1 MSQFIEMFGD
11 THMRS
16 DHSRQWKEVVEIING
31 KDYKSIQVE
40 DGGYPVYGTGG
51 EMARAS
57 DYLSPANSILLGRKG
72 TIDKPLLIREKYWN
86 VDTAFGA
93 VPDEKVLHYVYFYWH
108 CKTIDFNVLN
118 KGTTLPST
126 TKVDLLNLWIK
137 IPSME
142 EQTRFGSI
150 VEQADKSEFVGCK
163 SQFIEIFYGMETTP
177 VKDYI
182 DDSFPGE
189 WGTEDK
195 DGNGVK
201 VIRTTNFTNS
211 GKLNLADVVTRSI
224 EDRKV
229 VRKQIKKYDTI
240 LERSGGTADNPVGRV
255 VLFEEDNLFLC
266 NNFTQVLR
274 FKDVDPRF
282 AFYAL
287 YYFYQTNR
295 TAIRSMGSKTTGIQ
309 NLNMSK
315 YLEIGIPNASDED
328 QKAFVTIAEQADKS
342 EFVGCKSQFIEMF
355 GDTHM
360 RSDHSRQWKEVVEI
374 INGKDYKSIQVEDGG
389 YPVYGTGG
397 EMARASD
404 YLSPA
409 NSILLGRKGTIDK
422 PLLIREKYWN
432 VDTAFGAVPDEKV
445 LHYVYF
451 YWHCKTIDF
460 NVLNKGTTLPS
471 TTKVDLLNLWIK
483 IPSMEEQT
491 RFGSIVEQADKS
503 EFVGCKSQFIEIFY
517 GMETTPVKDYIDD
530 SFPGEWGTEDKDG
543 NGVKVIRTTNFTN
556 SGKLN
561 LADVVTRSIEDR
573 KVVRKQIKKYD
584 TILERSG
591 GTADNPVGRV
601 VLFEEDNLFLCNNF
615 TQVLRFKD
623 VDPRFAFYA
632 LYYFYQ
638 TNRTAIRSM
647 GSKTTGIQN
656 LNMSKYLEIGIPNA
670 SDEDQKAFVTI
681 AEQADKSEFELRKSI
696 EAIDQVIKSLINN

>member
-1 MSQFIEMFGD
+1 M
-11 THMRS
+11 
-16 DHSRQWKEVVEIING
+16 
-31 KDYKSIQVE
+31 
-40 DGGYPVYGTGG
+40 
-51 EMARAS
+51 
-57 DYLSPANSILLGRKG
+57 
-72 TIDKPLLIREKYWN
+72 
-86 VDTAFGA
+86 
-93 VPDEKVLHYVYFYWH
+93 
-108 CKTIDFNVLN
+108 
-118 KGTTLPST
+118 
-126 TKVDLLNLWIK
+126 
-137 IPSME
+137 
-142 EQTRFGSI
+142 
-150 VEQADKSEFVGCK
+150 

-681 AEQADKSEFELRKSI
+681 AEQADKSEFVGCKSQFIEMFGDTHMRSDHSRQWKEVVEIINGKDYKSI
-696 EAIDQVIKSLINN
+696 QVEDGGYPVYGTGGEMARASDYLSPANSILLGRKGTIDKPLLIREKYWNVDTAFGAVPDEKVLHYVYFYWHCKTIDFNVLNKGTTLPSTTKVDLLNLWIKIPSMEEQTRFGSIVEQADKSEILQLETKI